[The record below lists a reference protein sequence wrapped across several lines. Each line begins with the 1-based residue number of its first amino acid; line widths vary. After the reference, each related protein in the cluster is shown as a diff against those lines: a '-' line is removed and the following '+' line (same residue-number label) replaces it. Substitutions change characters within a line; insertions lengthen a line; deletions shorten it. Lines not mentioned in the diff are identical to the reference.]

1 MDYLT
6 QCKFHESFRRY
17 DVIRPNLRDAL
28 CHGSMGFW
36 TFRIARPLDY
46 PDLRY
51 CQEGVHFQRLFNRGG
66 AYLLTE
72 DVLQDLNEALS
83 IVYWFYSILKSN
95 PGQWKLVFWPNLLES
110 LDEKLETPNLSK
122 EDQQ

>member
-1 MDYLT
+1 
-6 QCKFHESFRRY
+6 
-17 DVIRPNLRDAL
+17 
-28 CHGSMGFW
+28 MGFW
-36 TFRIARPLDY
+36 TFRIGRPLDY

-51 CQEGVHFQRLFNRGG
+51 CQQDVHFQRLFSGGG

-83 IVYWFYSILKSN
+83 IVYWFYIILKSN